1 MSVIFISVLLIGKPV
16 NCFLDISSDDST
28 KKVIAHDNSQNDEGC
43 NLDPFLTKDNT
54 NPGGQIEAEAVG
66 VTNAGG
72 KSKKLGSSSSA
83 ASGGAVVAEAKDDL
97 ACSAPLTGYQQDDPI
112 LVRLLDLHYLH
123 CTPSWSS
130 E

>member
-1 MSVIFISVLLIGKPV
+1 MSVIFISVLLLGNPV

-54 NPGGQIEAEAVG
+54 NPGGQIEAEA
-66 VTNAGG
+66 GG
-72 KSKKLGSSSSA
+72 KSDAAAKKLGSSSST
-83 ASGGAVVAEAKDDL
+83 SGGAVVAEAKDDL
-97 ACSAPLTGYQQDDPI
+97 PCSTPLTGYQQDDPI
-112 LVRLLDLHYLH
+112 LVRLLDLHYLY
-123 CTPSWSS
+123 CTPSLSSWSS